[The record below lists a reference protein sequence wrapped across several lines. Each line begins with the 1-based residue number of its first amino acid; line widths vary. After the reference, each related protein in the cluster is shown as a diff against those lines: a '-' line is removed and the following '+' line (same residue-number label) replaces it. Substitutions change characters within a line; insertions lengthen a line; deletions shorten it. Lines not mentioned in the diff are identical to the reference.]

1 MTYDELMNFHEH
13 MAQWCQDK
21 AEQDNGIMGL
31 IWQRSAEEHMEA
43 AKYWYAQR
51 PR

>member
-1 MTYDELMNFHEH
+1 MNYDELIEFHDH
-13 MAQWCQDK
+13 MTKWCLDQ

-43 AKYWYAQR
+43 AKYWLAQR
-51 PR
+51 SR